1 MLPSRENKKIGGVEN
16 CHFDVSGILKTSK
29 GRSTEES
36 TSAPSCSRTSRARG
50 QHRSVEG
57 VAWTNGELFGRRS
70 RKLQNRIRATSQS
83 GVSAKSFTNAV
94 ESNPARRSEQRSR
107 GSTPAC
113 ALPTTGLNSQKSAR
127 EDTTC

>member
-57 VAWTNGELFGRRS
+57 VAWTNGELFGRQS
-70 RKLQNRIRATSQS
+70 RKLQNRIRGTSQS
-83 GVSAKSFTNAV
+83 GVPAKSSMLSAP
-94 ESNPARRSEQRSR
+94 SSR
-107 GSTPAC
+107 LPGSLAPGPLLS
-113 ALPTTGLNSQKSAR
+113 ALGNRP
-127 EDTTC
+127 